1 MRNIRQ
7 TSSNRIHTVPIHTNT
22 TIKAPRHFVQMP
34 LVCGQSV
41 ALPIETAHHIGR
53 VTRMRTGDTVTLFNG
68 DGFFYHGTLSFSG
81 KNDCSVA
88 VEIAEKANTE
98 SNVSITLM
106 QGLASSEKM
115 AWAIEKATELGA
127 QRIVPVECHR
137 SVAHINTDKT
147 EKKQQH
153 WLKIARAAA
162 AQCGRAT
169 VPSIETA
176 IGSCNHLHFEA
187 LHRDHEAL
195 LVLSPVGIKS
205 ISAWADGM
213 RSTQP
218 HNATR
223 PSRLAIYIGP
233 EGGLDEA
240 EIAFALDHSFQA
252 IRIGPRVLRTETAG
266 PTAIAAIQALMGD
279 F

>member
-1 MRNIRQ
+1 M
-7 TSSNRIHTVPIHTNT
+7 T
-22 TIKAPRHFVQMP
+22 KAPRHFVQMP

-41 ALPIETAHHIGR
+41 ALPIEIAHHIGR
-53 VTRMRTGDTVTLFNG
+53 VTRMRTGDAITLFNG

-88 VEIAEKANTE
+88 VETTEKANTE
-98 SNVSITLM
+98 SNLSITLM

-127 QRIVPVECHR
+127 QRIIPVQCHR

-169 VPSIETA
+169 VPSIETP
-176 IGSCNHLHFEA
+176 IESCNRLHFEA
-187 LHRDHEAL
+187 LYKDHEAL
-195 LVLSPVGIKS
+195 LVLSPVGAKS
-205 ISAWADGM
+205 ISEWAD
-213 RSTQP
+213 RLRPAAPSNSTQ
-218 HNATR
+218 

-233 EGGLDEA
+233 EGGLDEV
-240 EIAFALDHSFQA
+240 EVAFALEHSFQA

-266 PTAIAAIQALMGD
+266 PTAIAAIQALIGD